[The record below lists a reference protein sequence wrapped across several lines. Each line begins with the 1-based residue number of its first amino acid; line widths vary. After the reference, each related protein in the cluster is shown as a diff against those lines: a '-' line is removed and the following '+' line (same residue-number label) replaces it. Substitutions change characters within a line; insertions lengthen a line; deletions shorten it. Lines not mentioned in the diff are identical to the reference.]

1 MIKCSLKADKFIQT
15 SFRNL
20 LLKEFSDLGDTNL
33 FNIALATGE
42 ALQNI
47 VRYGYNFLEGMS
59 VEMILVQ
66 AEETFVVEILDTAP
80 PCPTESFM
88 QQHFTPSD
96 HGGMGLGIIK
106 KLTQTFEITPL
117 VKGNRTKLI
126 FALERW
132 QKVNIILYTKC
143 SLNVLTIIKWQAM
156 IYNKNFASNFNLC
169 S

>member
-1 MIKCSLKADKFIQT
+1 MPHRMIKCSLKADKFIQT

-20 LLKEFSDLGDTNL
+20 LLKEFSELGDHNL

-47 VRYGYNFLEGMS
+47 VRYGYNFLEGMG
-59 VEMILVQ
+59 VEVTLEQ

-117 VKGNRTKLI
+117 IKGNLTKLI
-126 FALERW
+126 FALER
-132 QKVNIILYTKC
+132 
-143 SLNVLTIIKWQAM
+143 
-156 IYNKNFASNFNLC
+156 
-169 S
+169 